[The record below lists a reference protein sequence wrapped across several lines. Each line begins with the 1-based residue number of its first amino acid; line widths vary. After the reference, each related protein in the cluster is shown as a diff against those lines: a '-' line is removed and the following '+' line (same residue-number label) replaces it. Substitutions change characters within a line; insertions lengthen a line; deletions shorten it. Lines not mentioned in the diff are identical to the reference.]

1 MSLKKSFVEIKN
13 LEKYFGD
20 TQVLKKLNLSIEEGE
35 FVTLLGPSGCGKS
48 TLLRCI
54 AGLNS
59 IDNGTVF
66 IDGKDMTNVI
76 PKDRNIGMVFQ
87 NYALFPNMTVWENIA
102 FGLKMKKEK
111 NYDDKIKNIIEM
123 VGLEGKEEHY
133 PNELSGGQQQRVAFA
148 RALITKPKILLLDE
162 SLSALD
168 AKIRKTLRDK
178 LRKIQKQ
185 LGITTIFVTH
195 DQEEALAVSD
205 RIFVMNKGEISQS
218 GTPEE
223 IYTNPANEFMVDFIG
238 NYNIFK
244 GSDAENM
251 FGIKDKVVA
260 VRPESIY
267 VREEGRNYQEENF
280 ITTKAVIKEHM
291 IIGNVIRYTVKK
303 DNTEFIVDLLNR
315 GENKLFKAGSET
327 ELMFMKKEIKIF

>member
-1 MSLKKSFVEIKN
+1 MSFVEIKN
-13 LEKYFGD
+13 LEKSFND
-20 TQVLKKLNLSIEEGE
+20 TQVLKNLNLNIEEGE

-59 IDNGTVF
+59 INNGKIF

-76 PKDRNIGMVFQ
+76 SKDRNIGMVFQ
-87 NYALFPNMTVWENIA
+87 NYALFPNMTVWENIE

-111 NYDDKIKNIIEM
+111 NYDEKIRQIIDM
-123 VGLEGKEEHY
+123 VDLNGKENFY

-148 RALITKPKILLLDE
+148 RSLITKPKILLLDE

-168 AKIRKTLRDK
+168 AKIRKSLRDK

-205 RIFVMNKGEISQS
+205 RIFVMNKGEISQY

-223 IYTNPANEFMVDFIG
+223 IYTNPENEFMVDFIG

-244 GSDAENM
+244 GEDSEKL
-251 FGIKDKVVA
+251 FGIKGKTVA
-260 VRPESIY
+260 IRPESIY
-267 VREEGRNYQEENF
+267 VREKGRNYKEEDFCTTNAHIKDF
-280 ITTKAVIKEHM
+280 MIT
-291 IIGNVIRYTVKK
+291 GNIIRYTVSK
-303 DNTEFIVDLLNR
+303 NGVEFLVDLLNR
-315 GENKLFKAGSET
+315 GENKLFQKDSEI

>member
-1 MSLKKSFVEIKN
+1 MSFVEIKN
-13 LEKYFGD
+13 LEKSFGD
-20 TQVLKKLNLSIEEGE
+20 TKVLKKLNLNIEEGE
-35 FVTLLGPSGCGKS
+35 FITLLGPSGCGKS

-59 IDNGTVF
+59 IDSGEIF
-66 IDGKDMTNVI
+66 IDEKDMTNVI

-87 NYALFPNMTVWENIA
+87 NYALFPNMTVWENIE

-111 NYDDKIKNIIEM
+111 DYDEKIKNIIDM
-123 VGLEGKEEHY
+123 VELNGKENYY

-148 RALITKPKILLLDE
+148 RALITRPKILLLDE

-168 AKIRKTLRDK
+168 AKIRKSLRDK

-205 RIFVMNKGEISQS
+205 RVFVMNKGEISQS

-244 GSDAENM
+244 DEDAEKI
-251 FGIKDKVVA
+251 FGIKGKIIA

-280 ITTKAVIKEHM
+280 CTTKACIKDFM
-291 IIGNVIRYTVKK
+291 ITGNIIRYTVVK
-303 DNTEFIVDLLNR
+303 NNVEFLVDLLNR
-315 GENKLFKAGSET
+315 GENKVFKKDSEI
-327 ELMFMKKEIKIF
+327 ELMFMKKEIKVF

>member
-1 MSLKKSFVEIKN
+1 MSFVEIRN
-13 LEKYFGD
+13 LEKSFD
-20 TQVLKKLNLSIEEGE
+20 NTKVLKNLSLDIKEGE

-59 IDNGTVF
+59 IDSGV
-66 IDGKDMTNVI
+66 ISIEGKDMTNTL

-87 NYALFPNMTVWENIA
+87 NYALFPNMTVWENIE

-111 NYDDKIKNIIEM
+111 NYEEKIKNMIEM
-123 VGLEGKEEHY
+123 VGLNGKENQY

-148 RALITKPKILLLDE
+148 RSLITSPKILLLDE

-168 AKIRKTLRDK
+168 AKIRKSLRDK

-218 GTPEE
+218 GSPEE
-223 IYTNPANEFMVDFIG
+223 IYTNPKNEFMVDFIG
-238 NYNIFK
+238 NYNIFRENE
-244 GSDAENM
+244 AEKL
-251 FGIKDKVVA
+251 FGIKGKTVA
-260 VRPESIY
+260 IRPESIY
-267 VREEGRNYQEENF
+267 VREEGRNYKEENF
-280 ITTKAVIKEHM
+280 CTTKACIKDSM
-291 IIGNVIRYTVKK
+291 ITGNIIRYTVSK
-303 DNTEFIVDLLNR
+303 NGIEFLVDLLNR
-315 GENKLFKAGSET
+315 GENKLFEKNSEI

>member
-1 MSLKKSFVEIKN
+1 MSFVEIKN
-13 LEKYFGD
+13 LEKSFGNIK
-20 TQVLKKLNLSIEEGE
+20 VLKNLNLSIEEGE
-35 FVTLLGPSGCGKS
+35 FITLLGPSGCGKS

-59 IDNGTVF
+59 TDSGEIF
-66 IDGKDMTNVI
+66 IDKKDMTNVT

-87 NYALFPNMTVWENIA
+87 NYALFPNMTVWENIE

-111 NYDDKIKNIIEM
+111 NYNEKIKNIIDM
-123 VGLEGKEEHY
+123 VELKGKENYY

-148 RALITKPKILLLDE
+148 RALITRPKILLLDE

-168 AKIRKTLRDK
+168 AKIRKSLRDK

-205 RIFVMNKGEISQS
+205 RVFVMNKGEISQS

-244 GSDAENM
+244 GEDAEKI
-251 FGIKDKVVA
+251 FGIKGKIIA

-280 ITTKAVIKEHM
+280 CTAKACIKDFMIT
-291 IIGNVIRYTVKK
+291 GNIIRYTVVK
-303 DNTEFIVDLLNR
+303 NNVEFLVDLLNR
-315 GENKLFKAGSET
+315 GENKVFKKDSEI
-327 ELMFMKKEIKIF
+327 ELMFMKKEIKVF

>member
-1 MSLKKSFVEIKN
+1 MSFVEIKN
-13 LEKYFGD
+13 LEKSFGD
-20 TQVLKKLNLSIEEGE
+20 TKVLKKLNLNIEEGE
-35 FVTLLGPSGCGKS
+35 FITLLGPSGCGKS

-59 IDNGTVF
+59 IDSGEIF
-66 IDGKDMTNVI
+66 IDEKDMTNVI
-76 PKDRNIGMVFQ
+76 PKNRNIGMVFQ
-87 NYALFPNMTVWENIA
+87 NYALFPNMTVWENIE

-111 NYDDKIKNIIEM
+111 GYDEKIKNIIDM
-123 VGLEGKEEHY
+123 VELNGKENYY

-148 RALITKPKILLLDE
+148 RALITRPKILLLDE

-168 AKIRKTLRDK
+168 AKIRKSLRDK
-178 LRKIQKQ
+178 LRKIQKH

-205 RIFVMNKGEISQS
+205 RVFVMNKGEISQS

-244 GSDAENM
+244 GEDAEKI
-251 FGIKDKVVA
+251 FGIKGKTIA

-280 ITTKAVIKEHM
+280 CTTKDCIKDFM
-291 IIGNVIRYTVKK
+291 ITGNIIRYTVVK
-303 DNTEFIVDLLNR
+303 NNVEFLVDLLNR
-315 GENKLFKAGSET
+315 GENKVFKKDSEI
-327 ELMFMKKEIKIF
+327 ELMFMKKEIKVF

>member
-1 MSLKKSFVEIKN
+1 MSFVEIKN
-13 LEKYFGD
+13 LEKSFGD
-20 TQVLKKLNLSIEEGE
+20 TQVLKKLNLNIEEGE
-35 FVTLLGPSGCGKS
+35 FITLLGPSGCGKS
-48 TLLRCI
+48 TLLRCV

-59 IDNGTVF
+59 IDNGAIY
-66 IDGKDMTNVI
+66 IDGKDMTNTA

-111 NYDDKIKNIIEM
+111 NYDGKIKNIIET
-123 VGLEGKEEHY
+123 VGLQGKEEHY

-148 RALITKPKILLLDE
+148 RALITRPKILLLDE

-168 AKIRKTLRDK
+168 AKIRKNLRDK

-205 RIFVMNKGEISQS
+205 RVFVMNKGEISQS

-238 NYNIFK
+238 SYNIFR
-244 GSDAENM
+244 GTEAEKIFN
-251 FGIKDKVVA
+251 IKDKTVA

-280 ITTKAVIKEHM
+280 CTAKACIKDHTIT
-291 IIGNVIRYTVKK
+291 GNVIRYTVVK
-303 DNTEFIVDLLNR
+303 DGVEFFVDLLNR
-315 GENKLFKAGSET
+315 GENKLFKVGSEI

>member
-1 MSLKKSFVEIKN
+1 MSFVEIKN
-13 LEKYFGD
+13 LEKSFGD
-20 TQVLKKLNLSIEEGE
+20 TQVLKKLNLNIEEGE
-35 FVTLLGPSGCGKS
+35 FITLLGPSGCGKS
-48 TLLRCI
+48 TLLRCV

-59 IDNGTVF
+59 IDSGTIY
-66 IDGKDMTNVI
+66 IDGKDMTNTL

-111 NYDDKIKNIIEM
+111 NYDEKIKRIIEM

-168 AKIRKTLRDK
+168 AKIRKSLRDK

-205 RIFVMNKGEISQS
+205 RVFVMDKGEISQS

-238 NYNIFK
+238 SYNIFRGK
-244 GSDAENM
+244 DSEKI

-280 ITTKAVIKEHM
+280 YTVKAYIRDHTIT
-291 IIGNVIRYTVKK
+291 GNVIRYTVVK
-303 DNTEFIVDLLNR
+303 DEVEFFVDLLNR
-315 GENKLFKAGSET
+315 GENKLFKEGSEI
-327 ELMFMKKEIKIF
+327 ELMFMKKEIKLF

>member
-1 MSLKKSFVEIKN
+1 MSFVEIKN
-13 LEKYFGD
+13 LEKSFGD
-20 TQVLKKLNLSIEEGE
+20 TKVLKKLNLNIEEGE
-35 FVTLLGPSGCGKS
+35 FITLLGPSGCGKS

-59 IDNGTVF
+59 IDRGEIF
-66 IDGKDMTNVI
+66 IDEKDMTNVI

-87 NYALFPNMTVWENIA
+87 NYALFPNMTVWENIE

-111 NYDDKIKNIIEM
+111 DYDEKIKNIIDM
-123 VGLEGKEEHY
+123 VELNGKENYY

-148 RALITKPKILLLDE
+148 RALITRPKILLLDE

-168 AKIRKTLRDK
+168 AKIRKSLRDK

-205 RIFVMNKGEISQS
+205 RVFVMNKGEISQS

-244 GSDAENM
+244 GEDAEKI
-251 FGIKDKVVA
+251 FGIKGKIIA

-280 ITTKAVIKEHM
+280 CTTKACIKDFM
-291 IIGNVIRYTVKK
+291 ITGNIIRYTVVK
-303 DNTEFIVDLLNR
+303 NNVEFLVDLLNR
-315 GENKLFKAGSET
+315 GENKVFKKDSEI

>member
-1 MSLKKSFVEIKN
+1 MVE
-13 LEKYFGD
+13 
-20 TQVLKKLNLSIEEGE
+20 LN
-35 FVTLLGPSGCGKS
+35 
-48 TLLRCI
+48 
-54 AGLNS
+54 
-59 IDNGTVF
+59 
-66 IDGKDMTNVI
+66 
-76 PKDRNIGMVFQ
+76 
-87 NYALFPNMTVWENIA
+87 
-102 FGLKMKKEK
+102 
-111 NYDDKIKNIIEM
+111 
-123 VGLEGKEEHY
+123 GKEDYY

-148 RALITKPKILLLDE
+148 RALITRPKILLLDE

-168 AKIRKTLRDK
+168 AKIRKSLRDK

-205 RIFVMNKGEISQS
+205 RVFVMNKGEISQF

-244 GSDAENM
+244 VEDAEKI
-251 FGIKDKVVA
+251 FGIKDKIVA

-280 ITTKAVIKEHM
+280 CTTKAHIKDFM
-291 IIGNVIRYTVKK
+291 ITGNIIRYTVVK
-303 DNTEFIVDLLNR
+303 NNVEFLVDLLNR
-315 GENKLFKAGSET
+315 GENKLFGKDSEI

>member
-1 MSLKKSFVEIKN
+1 MSFVEIKN
-13 LEKYFGD
+13 LEKSFGD
-20 TQVLKKLNLSIEEGE
+20 TKVLKKLNLNIEEGE
-35 FVTLLGPSGCGKS
+35 FITLLGPSGCGKS

-59 IDNGTVF
+59 IDSGEIF
-66 IDGKDMTNVI
+66 IDEKDMTNVI

-87 NYALFPNMTVWENIA
+87 NYALFPNMTVWENIE

-111 NYDDKIKNIIEM
+111 DYDEKIKNIIDM
-123 VGLEGKEEHY
+123 VELNGKENYY

-148 RALITKPKILLLDE
+148 RALITRPKILLLDE

-168 AKIRKTLRDK
+168 AKIRKSLRDK
-178 LRKIQKQ
+178 LRKIQKH

-205 RIFVMNKGEISQS
+205 RVFVMNKGEISQS

-244 GSDAENM
+244 GEDAEKI
-251 FGIKDKVVA
+251 FGIKGKIIA

-280 ITTKAVIKEHM
+280 CTTKACIKDFM
-291 IIGNVIRYTVKK
+291 ITGNIIRYTVVK
-303 DNTEFIVDLLNR
+303 NNVEFLVDLLNR
-315 GENKLFKAGSET
+315 GENKVFKKDSEI
-327 ELMFMKKEIKIF
+327 ELMFMKKEIKVF

>member
-1 MSLKKSFVEIKN
+1 MSFVEIKN
-13 LEKYFGD
+13 LEKSFGD
-20 TQVLKKLNLSIEEGE
+20 TKVLKKLNLNIEEGE
-35 FVTLLGPSGCGKS
+35 FITLLGPSGCGKS

-59 IDNGTVF
+59 IDRGEIF
-66 IDGKDMTNVI
+66 IDEKEMTNVI

-87 NYALFPNMTVWENIA
+87 NYALFPNMTVWENIE

-111 NYDDKIKNIIEM
+111 DYDEKIKNIIDM
-123 VGLEGKEEHY
+123 VELNGKENYY

-148 RALITKPKILLLDE
+148 RALITRPKILLLDE

-168 AKIRKTLRDK
+168 AKIRKSLRDK
-178 LRKIQKQ
+178 LRKIQKH

-205 RIFVMNKGEISQS
+205 RVFVMNKGEISQS

-244 GSDAENM
+244 GEDAEKI
-251 FGIKDKVVA
+251 FGIKGKIIA

-280 ITTKAVIKEHM
+280 CTAKACIKDFMIT
-291 IIGNVIRYTVKK
+291 GNIIRYTVVK
-303 DNTEFIVDLLNR
+303 NNVEFLVDLLNR
-315 GENKLFKAGSET
+315 GENKVFKKDSEI
-327 ELMFMKKEIKIF
+327 ELMFMKKEIKVF

>member
-1 MSLKKSFVEIKN
+1 MSFVEIKN
-13 LEKYFGD
+13 LEKSFGD
-20 TQVLKKLNLSIEEGE
+20 TKVLKKLNLNIEEGE
-35 FVTLLGPSGCGKS
+35 FITLLGPSGCGKS

-59 IDNGTVF
+59 IDSGEIF
-66 IDGKDMTNVI
+66 IDEKDMTNVI

-87 NYALFPNMTVWENIA
+87 NYALFPNMTVWENIE

-111 NYDDKIKNIIEM
+111 NYDEKIKNIIDM
-123 VGLEGKEEHY
+123 VELNGKENYY

-148 RALITKPKILLLDE
+148 RALITRPKILLLDE

-168 AKIRKTLRDK
+168 AKIRKSLRDK
-178 LRKIQKQ
+178 LRKIQKH

-205 RIFVMNKGEISQS
+205 RVFVMNKGEISQS

-244 GSDAENM
+244 DEDAEKI
-251 FGIKDKVVA
+251 FGIKGKIIA

-280 ITTKAVIKEHM
+280 CTTKACIKDFM
-291 IIGNVIRYTVKK
+291 ITGNIIRYTVVK
-303 DNTEFIVDLLNR
+303 NNVEFLVDLLNR
-315 GENKLFKAGSET
+315 GENKVFKKDSEI
-327 ELMFMKKEIKIF
+327 ELMFMKKEIKVF

>member
-1 MSLKKSFVEIKN
+1 MSFVEIKN
-13 LEKYFGD
+13 FEKSFGD
-20 TQVLKKLNLSIEEGE
+20 TKVLKNLSLNIEEGE
-35 FVTLLGPSGCGKS
+35 FITLLGPSGCGKS

-59 IDNGTVF
+59 IDNGSIF
-66 IDGKDMTNVI
+66 IDNKDMTNTL
-76 PKDRNIGMVFQ
+76 PKDRHIGMVFQ
-87 NYALFPNMTVWENIA
+87 NYALFPNMTVWENIE

-111 NYDDKIKNIIEM
+111 DYDEKIKSIIDM
-123 VGLEGKEEHY
+123 VELNGKEDYY

-148 RALITKPKILLLDE
+148 RALITRPKILLLDE

-168 AKIRKTLRDK
+168 AKIRKSLRDK

-205 RIFVMNKGEISQS
+205 RVFVMNKGEISQF

-244 GSDAENM
+244 GEDAEKI
-251 FGIKDKVVA
+251 FGIKGKIVA

-280 ITTKAVIKEHM
+280 YTTKAHIKDFM
-291 IIGNVIRYTVKK
+291 ITGNIIRYTVVK
-303 DNTEFIVDLLNR
+303 NNVEFLVDLLNR
-315 GENKLFKAGSET
+315 GENKLFGKDSEI

>member
-1 MSLKKSFVEIKN
+1 MSFVEIKN
-13 LEKYFGD
+13 FEKSFGD
-20 TQVLKKLNLSIEEGE
+20 TKVLKNLSLNIEEGE
-35 FVTLLGPSGCGKS
+35 FITLLGPSGCGKS

-59 IDNGTVF
+59 IDNGSIF
-66 IDGKDMTNVI
+66 IDNKDMTNTL
-76 PKDRNIGMVFQ
+76 PKDRHIGMVFQ
-87 NYALFPNMTVWENIA
+87 NYALFPNMTVWENIE

-111 NYDDKIKNIIEM
+111 DYDEKIKSIIDM
-123 VGLEGKEEHY
+123 VELNGKENYY

-148 RALITKPKILLLDE
+148 RALITRPKILLLDE

-168 AKIRKTLRDK
+168 AKIRKSLRDK

-205 RIFVMNKGEISQS
+205 RVFVMNKGEISQF

-244 GSDAENM
+244 GEDAEKI
-251 FGIKDKVVA
+251 FGIKGKCCT
-260 VRPESIY
+260 S
-267 VREEGRNYQEENF
+267 
-280 ITTKAVIKEHM
+280 
-291 IIGNVIRYTVKK
+291 
-303 DNTEFIVDLLNR
+303 
-315 GENKLFKAGSET
+315 
-327 ELMFMKKEIKIF
+327 

>member
-1 MSLKKSFVEIKN
+1 MSFVEIKN
-13 LEKYFGD
+13 LEKSFGD
-20 TQVLKKLNLSIEEGE
+20 TKVLKKLNLNIEEGE
-35 FVTLLGPSGCGKS
+35 FITLLGPSGCGKS

-59 IDNGTVF
+59 IDRGEIF
-66 IDGKDMTNVI
+66 IDEKDMTNVI

-87 NYALFPNMTVWENIA
+87 NYALFPNMTVWENIE

-111 NYDDKIKNIIEM
+111 NYDEKIKNIIDM
-123 VGLEGKEEHY
+123 VELNGKENYY

-148 RALITKPKILLLDE
+148 RALITRPKILLLDE

-168 AKIRKTLRDK
+168 AKIRKSLRDK
-178 LRKIQKQ
+178 LRKIQKH

-205 RIFVMNKGEISQS
+205 RVFVMNKGEISQS

-244 GSDAENM
+244 GEDAEKI
-251 FGIKDKVVA
+251 FGIKGKIIA

-280 ITTKAVIKEHM
+280 CTTKACIKDFM
-291 IIGNVIRYTVKK
+291 ITGNIIRYTVVK
-303 DNTEFIVDLLNR
+303 NNVEFLVDLLNR
-315 GENKLFKAGSET
+315 GENKVFKKDSEI
-327 ELMFMKKEIKIF
+327 ELMFMKKEIKVF

>member
-1 MSLKKSFVEIKN
+1 MSFVEIRN
-13 LEKYFGD
+13 LEKSFND
-20 TQVLKKLNLSIEEGE
+20 TQVLKKLNLNIEEGE

-59 IDNGTVF
+59 INNGEIF
-66 IDGKDMTNVI
+66 IDGKDMTNTI

-87 NYALFPNMTVWENIA
+87 NYALFPNMTVWENIE

-111 NYDDKIKNIIEM
+111 NYDEKIKHIIDM
-123 VGLEGKEEHY
+123 VDLNGKENFY

-148 RALITKPKILLLDE
+148 RSLITRPKILLLDE

-168 AKIRKTLRDK
+168 AKIRKSLREK

-205 RIFVMNKGEISQS
+205 RIFVMNKGEISQY

-244 GSDAENM
+244 GEDSEKL
-251 FGIKDKVVA
+251 FGIKGKTVA
-260 VRPESIY
+260 IRPESIY
-267 VREEGRNYQEENF
+267 VREKGRNYKEEDFCTTNACIKDF
-280 ITTKAVIKEHM
+280 MIT
-291 IIGNVIRYTVKK
+291 GNIIRYTVSK
-303 DNTEFIVDLLNR
+303 NGIEFLVDLLNR
-315 GENKLFKAGSET
+315 GENKLFQKNSEI

>member
-1 MSLKKSFVEIKN
+1 MSFVEIKN
-13 LEKYFGD
+13 LEKSFGD
-20 TQVLKKLNLSIEEGE
+20 TKVLKKLNLNIEEGE
-35 FVTLLGPSGCGKS
+35 FITLLGPSGCGKS

-59 IDNGTVF
+59 IDRGEIF
-66 IDGKDMTNVI
+66 IDEKDMTNVI

-87 NYALFPNMTVWENIA
+87 NYALFPNMTVWENIE

-111 NYDDKIKNIIEM
+111 DYDEKIKNIIDM
-123 VGLEGKEEHY
+123 VELNGKENYY

-148 RALITKPKILLLDE
+148 RALITRPKILLLDE

-168 AKIRKTLRDK
+168 AKIRKNLRDK
-178 LRKIQKQ
+178 LRKIQKH

-205 RIFVMNKGEISQS
+205 RVFVMNKGEISQS

-244 GSDAENM
+244 GEDAEKI
-251 FGIKDKVVA
+251 FGIKGKIIA

-280 ITTKAVIKEHM
+280 CTTKACIKDFM
-291 IIGNVIRYTVKK
+291 ITGNIIRYTVVK
-303 DNTEFIVDLLNR
+303 NNVEFLVDLLNR
-315 GENKLFKAGSET
+315 GENKVFKKDSEI
-327 ELMFMKKEIKIF
+327 ELMFMKKEIKVF